1 MTDEPRAPLADV
13 ELREREEQYRSIFEG
28 TTDGLVIS
36 DMEGYVVEANPAF
49 CRISGYSRD
58 VLIGMHGTAL
68 THPDS
73 LYTVEQSLRA
83 IREGGELHYQGLG
96 LRNDGSVCP
105 AEVHAGTFTYKGQR
119 HMLAVVRDITDR
131 VRAEQELRKQA
142 EQLREREEQYR
153 SIFESSLNAILI
165 ADRDGFIVEANPA
178 ACTRY
183 GYTHNELVGL
193 HGTALVHPDFRD
205 VIEESWQTIR
215 AGTPFSRQVIAVR
228 KDGSH
233 FYSEGRAVGFMYRG
247 EPHVLSVGEDIT
259 ERVKVQELLEQRV
272 EERTRELTGLLE
284 VSRRVGSMLELD
296 PLLSLVLDELK
307 TVIDYGAAGILMV
320 EGDMVQVLDFRG
332 PVPHPHLRTPVPA
345 SGWPEWEQVQRGQT
359 VIVDDRRNAEAPFLL
374 RSYLA
379 APMTVRDRVI
389 GALSVSHASRG
400 YFTEHHASLLQSF
413 ANQAAVAIE
422 NARLYEKAQELA
434 ALEERQRLAR
444 ELHDSVTQALYGIGL
459 AAETTRLLLEQDPA
473 RAGQAN
479 ATVQTLAKAGMTEM
493 RALLFELRPESLEW
507 EGLTAALQ
515 KQANALEARYTIP
528 VETTLCAEPAT
539 SLPVKEALYRIAQ
552 EALHNAIKHA
562 QPTRMEVRLECATG
576 GILLEVRD
584 DGRGFDPGGSFP
596 GHLGLH
602 TMRERA
608 TKLGGA
614 VNIESAPGKGTRVRA
629 RMPSANR
636 P

>member
-1 MTDEPRAPLADV
+1 MSGMIEEPQARLADA
-13 ELREREEQYRSIFEG
+13 ELREREEQYRSIFEA

-49 CRISGYSRD
+49 CQMSGYSRD
-58 VLIGMHGTAL
+58 ELIGMHGTAL

-96 LRNDGSVCP
+96 LRKDGSVCP
-105 AEVHAGTFTYKGQR
+105 AEVHVGTFTYKELP

-131 VRAEQELRKQA
+131 VRAA
-142 EQLREREEQYR
+142 EQLREREEAYR

-165 ADRDGFIVEANPA
+165 ADQDGFIVEANPA
-178 ACTRY
+178 ACQWY
-183 GYTHNELVGL
+183 GYAHNELVGL
-193 HGTALVHPDFRD
+193 HGRDLVHPDFHD
-205 VIEESWQTIR
+205 VVDEARQTIR
-215 AGTPFSRQVIAVR
+215 AGKPFSRQVIGVR
-228 KDGSH
+228 KDGSQFH
-233 FYSEGRAVGFMYRG
+233 TEGRAVGFMYRG

-259 ERVKVQELLEQRV
+259 ERVKAQELLEQRV

-284 VSRRVGSMLELD
+284 VSRTVGSTLELD
-296 PLLSLVLDELK
+296 PLLGVVLDELK
-307 TVIDYGAAGILMV
+307 TVIDYGAAGILVV
-320 EGDMVQVLDFRG
+320 EGDVVQVLDFRG
-332 PVPHPHLRTPVPA
+332 PVPHPHLRMPVPA
-345 SGWPEWEQVQRGQT
+345 SGWPEWEQVRRGQT
-359 VIVDDRRNAEAPFLL
+359 VIVDDRRDPRDPFLL

-389 GALSVSHASRG
+389 GGLSVSHASPG
-400 YFTEHHASLLQSF
+400 YFTAHHASLLQSF

-434 ALEERQRLAR
+434 ALEERGRLAR

-459 AAETTRLLLEQDPA
+459 AAETTRLLLEHDPP
-473 RAGQAN
+473 RAAQSN
-479 ATVQTLAKAGMTEM
+479 ATVQALAKAGMAEM
-493 RALLFELRPESLEW
+493 RALLFELRPESLEL

-515 KQANALEARYTIP
+515 KQATALEARHEIP
-528 VETTLCAEPAT
+528 VLTTLCQEPAT

-562 QPTRMEVRLECATG
+562 HPTRVELRLDCAHNEV
-576 GILLEVRD
+576 LLEVRD
-584 DGRGFDPGGSFP
+584 DGRGFDPSGSFP
-596 GHLGLH
+596 GHLGLRS
-602 TMRERA
+602 MRERA
-608 TKLGGA
+608 AKLGGT
-614 VNIESAPGKGTRVRA
+614 VDIESAPGKGTRVRA
-629 RMPSANR
+629 CMPSGDR

>member
-1 MTDEPRAPLADV
+1 MIEEPQASLADA
-13 ELREREEQYRSIFEG
+13 ELREREEQYRSIFEA

-36 DMEGYVVEANPAF
+36 DMHGYVVEANPAF

-58 VLIGMHGTAL
+58 ELIGVHGTAL
-68 THPDS
+68 THADS

-96 LRNDGSVCP
+96 LRKDGSVCP
-105 AEVHAGTFTYKGQR
+105 AEVHVGTFTYKGQP

-131 VRAEQELRKQA
+131 VQTEEQLREQA

-153 SIFESSLNAILI
+153 SIFETSLNAILI
-165 ADRDGFIVEANPA
+165 ADQDGFIVEANPA
-178 ACTRY
+178 ACKRY
-183 GYTHNELVGL
+183 GYAHNELIGL
-193 HGTALVHPDFRD
+193 HGRDLVHPDFHD
-205 VIEESWQTIR
+205 VVDEARQTIR
-215 AGTPFSRQVIAVR
+215 VGKPFSRQVIGVR

-233 FYSEGRAVGFMYRG
+233 FHSEGRAVGFMYRG

-259 ERVKVQELLEQRV
+259 ERVKAQELLEQQV

-284 VSRRVGSMLELD
+284 VSRRVGSTLELD
-296 PLLSLVLDELK
+296 PLLGLVLDELK
-307 TVIDYGAAGILMV
+307 TVIDYGAAGILVV
-320 EGDMVQVLDFRG
+320 EGDVVQVLEFRG

-345 SGWPEWEQVQRGQT
+345 SDWPEWEQVRRGQT
-359 VIVDDRRNAEAPFLL
+359 VIVDDRRDRTDPFLL

-389 GALSVSHASRG
+389 GGLSVSHASPG
-400 YFTEHHASLLQSF
+400 YFTAHHASLLQSF

-434 ALEERQRLAR
+434 ALEERQHLAR

-459 AAETTRLLLEQDPA
+459 AAETTRLLLERDPA
-473 RAGQAN
+473 RAGQSN
-479 ATVQTLAKAGMTEM
+479 ATVQSLAEAGMAEM
-493 RALLFELRPESLEW
+493 RALLFELRPESLEL

-515 KQANALEARYTIP
+515 KQANALGARYEIP
-528 VETTLCAEPAT
+528 VETTLCGEPAT

-562 QPTRMEVRLECATG
+562 HPTRMELRLDCAHNEV
-576 GILLEVRD
+576 LLEVRD
-584 DGRGFDPGGSFP
+584 DGRGFDPSGSFP
-596 GHLGLH
+596 GHLGLRS
-602 TMRERA
+602 MSERA
-608 TKLGGA
+608 AKLGGI
-614 VNIESAPGKGTRVRA
+614 VDIESAPGKGTRVRA
-629 RMPSANR
+629 RMPSADR